1 MAFILSRQL
10 RYPALYARTGRA
22 SWQGPMLGSFEEP
35 DPFMLER
42 FTAVFGRAL
51 EPLAF
56 AEPEWA
62 SDWKREAGEA
72 EGVLWGGNLA
82 LLASLAGTP
91 WMPDVR
97 GGILYLE
104 DVGEAAYARYTIPP
118 AIYVNL
124 KITKRTGK
132 FLDISLFVNKLFDYT
147 PDFMRNGVLIRR
159 NVSPYFGMEMTL
171 KI

>member
-1 MAFILSRQL
+1 MSYEDGELH
-10 RYPALYARTGRA
+10 PYAD
-22 SWQGPMLGSFEEP
+22 E
-35 DPFMLER
+35 
-42 FTAVFGRAL
+42 AV
-51 EPLAF
+51 
-56 AEPEWA
+56 
-62 SDWKREAGEA
+62 EA
-72 EGVLWGGNLA
+72 NP
-82 LLASLAGTP
+82 LLAHL
-91 WMPDVR
+91 
-97 GGILYLE
+97 IYH
-104 DVGEAAYARYTIPP
+104 VGEAAYARYTIPP